1 MLCYYSLNMRSL
13 AAIIG
18 TVLGA
23 GILLAA
29 VYTVKSVK
37 VLPIESYSAQTSIGG
52 VTIAADPYSTD
63 EKSFSAFDVR
73 DLNSRGYFPIHIII
87 QNKSPDFL
95 SIHTRN
101 VLLVTKEGE
110 QLYTT
115 PSSLVVEDVVDSG
128 LSNTTALTDFT
139 GKELTNRWIDPGM
152 VTDGFLFFYT
162 PEPKVDLFEGSTLYI
177 PKLEREGTGE
187 AMGPFLIPLNSALR
201 SSE

>member
-1 MLCYYSLNMRSL
+1 MRSL

-18 TVLGA
+18 TVLVA

-162 PEPKVDLFEGSTLYI
+162 PEPKVNLFEGSTLYI

-187 AMGPFLIPLNSALR
+187 AMGPFLIPLNLALR